1 MTVLFASLQNPEVT
15 RLVPSP
21 AGRHGRT
28 WPRETEGRTAEKLSS
43 HK

>member
-1 MTVLFASLQNPEVT
+1 MTVLFASLQNLEAT
-15 RLVPSP
+15 RLGPSL

-28 WPRETEGRTAEKLSS
+28 LPRETEGRTAEKLSS